1 VSDTSRTKLLRG
13 LASSWLGLAISIVI
27 SFFMAPFIVNKLGAA
42 WYGVWAVA
50 AQFTGFLFLLDFGVR
65 ESVIRYTSKYA
76 ARNHG
81 PQLNRVLSTA
91 VLLYGGITTLA
102 LVATGI
108 LVWGM
113 PHWFDL
119 ESQYW
124 RDARIAMAFTGAT
137 IAVTFLFNVYTG
149 IIMGLRQ
156 WELVNAVGI
165 GLNLLRTLLVVV
177 FLWRGHGIVA
187 LTAIQFAITTLG
199 GIIQALMSRNM
210 LRNRGLPF
218 HIEWLAP
225 RRFRAVAKK
234 LFGYGFYV
242 IVNNVGEKLIG
253 MTSAIIVGSFL
264 PIATVAYYAIAST
277 LVGHQRQLFSATA
290 TLFNP
295 LASHL
300 HALGQRKAVN
310 DAFMFGMKI
319 NIIIGLPVSAV
330 FVVLGQHFI
339 ALWMGEEFA
348 APAAQVLT
356 ILAITAV
363 LSAPQIVISSVL
375 YGLSRHRIIAVLRI
389 IEGVINLGLSIVLV
403 QRIGLSGVALGT
415 AIPSIIIV
423 MFVLPVLSR
432 RAIGIDLTRF
442 YVEGYLR
449 PLLAIVPMALLA
461 WWVRVS
467 FPAPNLWIFFGEV
480 ALLCLVYLPCAF
492 ILILNA
498 NERLQIVQRLRLPT
512 FLAWGTRA

>member
-1 VSDTSRTKLLRG
+1 MSDTSRTRLLRG
-13 LASSWLGLAISIVI
+13 LASSWLGLAIGIAI
-27 SFFMAPFIVNKLGAA
+27 SFFLSPFVVNKLGAA

-50 AQFTGFLFLLDFGVR
+50 GQFTGFLFLLDFGVR

-102 LVATGI
+102 LVATAI

-113 PHWFDL
+113 PFWFDL
-119 ESQYW
+119 EPQYW

-149 IIMGLRQ
+149 VIMGLRK
-156 WELVNAVGI
+156 WELVSVVGI
-165 GLNLLRTLLVVV
+165 GLNILRALLIVL
-177 FLWRGHGIVA
+177 FLWQGYGIVA
-187 LTAIQFAITTLG
+187 LAAIQFTITILQG
-199 GIIQALMSRNM
+199 LIQALMSRSM
-210 LRNRGLPF
+210 LRGRGLPF
-218 HIEWLAP
+218 HVEWLP
-225 RRFRAVAKK
+225 WRRFRAFAKQ

-242 IVNNVGEKLIG
+242 IVNNVGEKLIA
-253 MTSAIIVGSFL
+253 MTDAIIVGIFL
-264 PIATVAYYAIAST
+264 PIASVAYYAIAGT
-277 LVGHQRQLFSATA
+277 LVGHLRHLFGSAA
-290 TLFNP
+290 MMFNP

-319 NIIIGLPVSAV
+319 NIIIGLPVTLV
-330 FVVLGQHFI
+330 FVVLGRHFI
-339 ALWMGEEFA
+339 ALWMGQEFA

-356 ILAITAV
+356 ILAITAI
-363 LSAPQIVISSVL
+363 LSSPQFLISSVL

-389 IEGVINLGLSIVLV
+389 IEGVVNLGLSIVLV
-403 QRIGLSGVALGT
+403 QLIGLPGVALGT

-442 YVEGYLR
+442 YIEGYLR
-449 PLLAIVPMALLA
+449 PLLAIVPMAALA
-461 WWVRVS
+461 YWVRVS
-467 FPAPNLWIFFGEV
+467 FPAANLWIFFGQV

-492 ILILNA
+492 GLILNA
-498 NERLQIVQRLRLPT
+498 NERLQLVKKLRLPT
-512 FLAWGTRA
+512 FLAWGSRA

>member
-1 VSDTSRTKLLRG
+1 MSDTSRTRLLRG
-13 LASSWLGLAISIVI
+13 LASSWLGLAIGVAI
-27 SFFMAPFIVNKLGAA
+27 SFFLSPFVVNKLGAA
-42 WYGVWAVA
+42 WYGVWAIA
-50 AQFTGFLFLLDFGVR
+50 GQFTGFLFLLDFGVR

-76 ARNHG
+76 ARHHG

-102 LVATGI
+102 LLATGVV
-108 LVWGM
+108 VWGM
-113 PHWFDL
+113 PHWLDL
-119 ESQYW
+119 EPQFWS
-124 RDARIAMAFTGAT
+124 DARIAMAFTGAT

-149 IIMGLRQ
+149 IIMGLRK
-156 WELVNAVGI
+156 WELVSVVGI
-165 GLNLLRTLLVVV
+165 GLNILRALLIVV
-177 FLWRGHGIVA
+177 FLWQGSGIVA
-187 LTAIQFAITTLG
+187 LAAIQFGMTIVQGL
-199 GIIQALMSRNM
+199 IQALMSTSM

-218 HIEWLAP
+218 RLEWLAP
-225 RRFRAVAKK
+225 RRFRAFARK

-242 IVNNVGEKLIG
+242 IVNNVGEKLIAA
-253 MTSAIIVGSFL
+253 TDAIIVGIFL
-264 PIATVAYYAIAST
+264 PIASVAYYAIAGT
-277 LVGHQRQLFSATA
+277 LVNHLRQLFGASAM
-290 TLFNP
+290 LFNP

-319 NIIIGLPVSAV
+319 NIIIGLPVAAV
-330 FVVLGQHFI
+330 CVVLGQHFI
-339 ALWMGEEFA
+339 GLWMGAEFA

-356 ILAITAV
+356 ILAVTAV
-363 LSAPQIVISSVL
+363 LSAPQFLISSVL

-389 IEGVINLGLSIVLV
+389 IEGVVNLGLSIVLV
-403 QRIGLSGVALGT
+403 KLIGLPGVALGT

-432 RAIGIDLTRF
+432 RAIGIDLARF

-449 PLLAIVPMALLA
+449 PLLAIIPMAILA

-467 FPAPNLWIFFGEV
+467 FPASNLFYFFVQV

-492 ILILNA
+492 ALILNA
-498 NERLQIVQRLRLPT
+498 DERLQIVQRLRLPT
-512 FLAWGTRA
+512 FLAWGSRV